1 MSADGGVP
9 LRISCVMGYHV
20 VFDISREG
28 ISCQDVGP
36 VHHLVILESR
46 PTRGGEGGTWCGG
59 ERGTRG

>member
-1 MSADGGVP
+1 MGGY
-9 LRISCVMGYHV
+9 ISGHHV
-20 VFDISREG
+20 LSDTMLYLIYQGKEL
-28 ISCQDVGP
+28 SCQDVGP